1 MTQNVNKNAIQILS
15 TDGKAINI
23 IEHYENGPTLSEVF
37 CNEEH
42 RDMPMLVFSVTGK
55 TRGGKSFLLNLAAKY
70 LEHQGDK
77 KTSWMTGKIPSVFDW
92 NGGID
97 SITKGLWICP
107 KIYETRNHMGEKV
120 GILLMDNQGLF
131 DGEIDE
137 GVSVAISGIST
148 AISSYVMYNIKEKI
162 CSDHLEG
169 IWRFLIKDS
178 DGEDVDQSKTCLMF
192 VIRDY
197 IKENY
202 GLVNGQQYIEN
213 EQERGTQ
220 ENRTIWEN
228 LLQIF
233 PNIKCLPLPHPG
245 IAATK
250 KQFKGDLNDL
260 EEDFMSEIDKF
271 FNDIFNPKNLNAPIE
286 QNLNVMTGF
295 KIYSILKKYNGV
307 VPDNNFSFLN
317 IFTEYGNQEKLN
329 TLQDSFQTTLKFYY
343 SYSRGTGNPNILHRS
358 LNTFLQEAN
367 PRFRGNS
374 ATEYRTV
381 LERFV
386 VRKTNI
392 AIQEWILDE
401 YENKIRG
408 DRITV
413 RHDQIWPDLKSEMR
427 FFVGSQEDERASSDI
442 VVKKAAE
449 IYYKKL
455 SQEILETFR
464 STCKEKS
471 IEEVAEYFTE
481 CQCIDCDFRLNRN
494 FNVQENVAI
503 WMAEKHVLKD
513 EFLMILVEVF
523 REKKS
528 QQKNCSIL

>member
-1 MTQNVNKNAIQILS
+1 MVDTEILLNIDNNQRVKMASRDENYTPAIQILS

-317 IFTEYGNQEKLN
+317 
-329 TLQDSFQTTLKFYY
+329 
-343 SYSRGTGNPNILHRS
+343 
-358 LNTFLQEAN
+358 
-367 PRFRGNS
+367 
-374 ATEYRTV
+374 
-381 LERFV
+381 FV